1 MAEVD
6 FFRSEF
12 SKREWRVLMALRDGP
27 ADGFVGVTGLIEVTG
42 LPGAEV
48 RRVLNRLERDGIV
61 THTVEQ
67 RPVKVW
73 RIAPE
78 ADDPSNP
85 TGAEGK
91 TE

>member
-1 MAEVD
+1 MAEIE
-6 FFRSEF
+6 FCRSEY
-12 SKREWRVLMALRDGP
+12 SKREWRVLTALRDGP
-27 ADGFVGVTGLIEVTG
+27 SDGFVGVTSLIEATG

-78 ADDPSNP
+78 ANDPSK
-85 TGAEGK
+85 EGGS
-91 TE
+91 